1 MIVNATE
8 AAFLHC
14 PIRGQLPVRQ
24 RAADGLTF
32 TEEKRRID
40 AIRYLL
46 QKDYPEDHFGIET
59 RIMKLGHAGHNS
71 LRADFSVYEVP
82 WSEVTNWPDEKRL
95 SKTVVVAE
103 VKRENASKKSA
114 VDSQLKPA
122 LSLLPD
128 MNSLG
133 VYWDDV
139 EQRFFYRELEGT
151 VATIREAPISKMP
164 RWMES
169 VGSTL
174 LTYTDLAPSPDL
186 SGAFDKMEDCLHPY
200 VTDKPRRYAILFQLL
215 LAKIWD
221 EVSHSER
228 PDDSL
233 SIQDFNAMPVT
244 DEVVLER
251 MDSFLGRA
259 VGHYNRFLP
268 DEIQPT
274 FRSLNPEA
282 LRRLSQV
289 IAPIN
294 ILNSKQKVMQSFYM
308 RFAKDLYKWDLA
320 QYFTPHEVVDFI
332 VSAINPAL
340 EHVCD
345 PACGSADF
353 LVSALRAMPI
363 TPGKAVE
370 FLTGV
375 DNSRQA
381 VQVSVLNMML
391 QGDGKTGIRED
402 DSLKNHPGSEA
413 SYDVVL
419 CNPPF
424 GTRIV
429 EKRWEVLRNF
439 DMGYVWRRRDDGRF
453 MKTADARKAQQTG
466 ILFAEL
472 CVKLVKPAGRV
483 GIILPNGYLGNTSS
497 EYLALREWILRHTR
511 VVAVVAFPRF
521 TFKKSGADVS
531 ASVVVLERRTVPL
544 VNTKDSEDYPI
555 YFGMIESV
563 GWQAGDKT
571 AKPVYL
577 RDRATGNIILDADNN
592 PVLDSDFSQ
601 VLEEYRRSA
610 VAGLYSWIIGSR
622 EMPEGG
628 QSEITPVAQIMCS
641 ENVLLDP
648 KRYCAK
654 YRGLKRKILS
664 RDHFSIGEVL
674 EEVER
679 EKFRPEASSVYRYIE
694 IEDVRCGSYDFKE
707 LRGWEL
713 PGRAKLRADL
723 KDIFIAHVWGC
734 AGKWFIIPYEA
745 QAGIVVTN
753 GCTRFRIKPNRSKL
767 LVDLVAGLCSEM
779 FAVQMRALA
788 TGSDGLAQVAAED
801 ILRIVL
807 PKVTAEDERDRLS
820 ILVDELIGGGVN
832 FGHAVRSVNASDWPQ
847 TPLRKS
853 HCTLV

>member
-1 MIVNATE
+1 MIVNSTE

-14 PIRGQLPVRQ
+14 PIRGQLQVRQ
-24 RAADGLTF
+24 RAVDGFTF

-46 QKDYPEDHFGIET
+46 QKDYPQDHFGIET

-71 LRADFSVYEVP
+71 LRADFSVYDVP
-82 WSEVTNWPDEKRL
+82 WSEVTNWPDERRL

-103 VKRENASKKSA
+103 IKRENASKQSA

-128 MNSLG
+128 MNALG
-133 VYWDDV
+133 VYWDDM

-151 VATIREAPISKMP
+151 LATIREAPISKMP
-164 RWMES
+164 RWMEG

-174 LTYTDLAPSPDL
+174 LTYADLTPSPDL
-186 SGAFDKMEDCLHPY
+186 SGAFDKMENCLHPY

-221 EVSHSER
+221 EVSHSDR
-228 PDDSL
+228 PDDDL

-251 MDSFLGRA
+251 LDSFLSKA

-268 DEIQPT
+268 DEVRST
-274 FRSLNPEA
+274 FRPLNPEA

-294 ILNSKQKVMQSFYM
+294 ILNSKQKVIQSFYM

-332 VSAINPAL
+332 VSATNPTL

-353 LVSALRAMPI
+353 LVSALRTMPI
-363 TPGKAVE
+363 TPGKAVD

-391 QGDGKTGIRED
+391 QGDGKTSIRED

-439 DMGYVWRRRDDGRF
+439 DMGSCVAPRRRWPFREDPRREEGSTDW
-453 MKTADARKAQQTG
+453 D
-466 ILFAEL
+466 
-472 CVKLVKPAGRV
+472 
-483 GIILPNGYLGNTSS
+483 II
-497 EYLALREWILRHTR
+497 
-511 VVAVVAFPRF
+511 
-521 TFKKSGADVS
+521 
-531 ASVVVLERRTVPL
+531 
-544 VNTKDSEDYPI
+544 
-555 YFGMIESV
+555 
-563 GWQAGDKT
+563 
-571 AKPVYL
+571 
-577 RDRATGNIILDADNN
+577 
-592 PVLDSDFSQ
+592 
-601 VLEEYRRSA
+601 
-610 VAGLYSWIIGSR
+610 
-622 EMPEGG
+622 
-628 QSEITPVAQIMCS
+628 C
-641 ENVLLDP
+641 
-648 KRYCAK
+648 
-654 YRGLKRKILS
+654 
-664 RDHFSIGEVL
+664 
-674 EEVER
+674 
-679 EKFRPEASSVYRYIE
+679 
-694 IEDVRCGSYDFKE
+694 
-707 LRGWEL
+707 
-713 PGRAKLRADL
+713 
-723 KDIFIAHVWGC
+723 
-734 AGKWFIIPYEA
+734 
-745 QAGIVVTN
+745 
-753 GCTRFRIKPNRSKL
+753 
-767 LVDLVAGLCSEM
+767 
-779 FAVQMRALA
+779 
-788 TGSDGLAQVAAED
+788 
-801 ILRIVL
+801 
-807 PKVTAEDERDRLS
+807 
-820 ILVDELIGGGVN
+820 
-832 FGHAVRSVNASDWPQ
+832 
-847 TPLRKS
+847 
-853 HCTLV
+853 